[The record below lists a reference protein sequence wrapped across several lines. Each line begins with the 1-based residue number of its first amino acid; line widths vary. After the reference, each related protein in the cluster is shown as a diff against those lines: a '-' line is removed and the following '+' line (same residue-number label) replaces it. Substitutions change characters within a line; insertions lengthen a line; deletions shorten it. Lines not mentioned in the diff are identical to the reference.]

1 MDSNYKE
8 KSWTKMKDLTLCGH
22 VSLFTGL
29 RVCLMCSKILSK
41 IIWEDIS
48 TTSSVKLLNSVCV
61 DVRHKEQF
69 PSC

>member
-48 TTSSVKLLNSVCV
+48 TTSSLK
-61 DVRHKEQF
+61 
-69 PSC
+69 